1 MVGLDF
7 PGSHSTV
14 EPTVSIAVGGRTG
27 IVTRVIRRANRVA
40 AGGSTPGPLL
50 VHYSILPT
58 CHRLSWPTLY
68 FPPQCLFGG
77 IWPTTHPLA
86 TTVPSNLLIFF
97 YQFTLW
103 ASTSVCHV
111 EFGSS
116 EGVPGQVAN
125 EGGCHERGEGV
136 SGWRYPQ
143 DIYQHLLQYKYKD
156 IKIQI
161 HNILRISGSIC

>member
-1 MVGLDF
+1 MMVGLDF

-40 AGGSTPGPLL
+40 AGGSTLGPLL
-50 VHYSILPT
+50 HSSHLSPAQLTNSVFSASMFVWWDLTHNTSSCNYRSFESIN
-58 CHRLSWPTLY
+58 Y
-68 FPPQCLFGG
+68 
-77 IWPTTHPLA
+77 
-86 TTVPSNLLIFF
+86 F

-125 EGGCHERGEGV
+125 EGGCHGRGRG
-136 SGWRYPQ
+136 YPAGA
-143 DIYQHLLQYKYKD
+143 
-156 IKIQI
+156 
-161 HNILRISGSIC
+161 ILRISTSICYNTNTKT

>member
-1 MVGLDF
+1 MMVGFDF

-50 VHYSILPT
+50 HSS
-58 CHRLSWPTLY
+58 HLSPAQLTNSVFSASMFVWWDL
-68 FPPQCLFGG
+68 
-77 IWPTTHPLA
+77 THN
-86 TTVPSNLLIFF
+86 TSSCNYRSFESFNYF